1 MKNCPTML
9 SMKLRLMSML
19 KEQNL
24 LQYNAQNIRDITLFN
39 VVMTLP
45 EINFFISSNSD
56 LVAQLLVEEPSRM

>member
-1 MKNCPTML
+1 ML
-9 SMKLRLMSML
+9 SMKLRLISML

-24 LQYNAQNIRDITLFN
+24 LHYNAQNIRDITLFN

-56 LVAQLLVEEPSRM
+56 LVAQLLAEEPSRM